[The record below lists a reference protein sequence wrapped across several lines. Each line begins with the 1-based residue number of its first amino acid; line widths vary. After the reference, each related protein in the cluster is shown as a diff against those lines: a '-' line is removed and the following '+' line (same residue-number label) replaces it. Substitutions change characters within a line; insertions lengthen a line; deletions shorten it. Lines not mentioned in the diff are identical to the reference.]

1 MQLTSSPLW
10 MRLQE
15 LMMILFSFST
25 VTTSVMQF
33 GEHEWLMYLLNI
45 HRHTHISL
53 NVTSLTSV
61 ITCKQT
67 DLAGPPVMVAS
78 ITKSLSILNMY
89 TPRFYVCAH
98 KRVISLDNK
107 TL

>member
-1 MQLTSSPLW
+1 MVDVPVEYT
-10 MRLQE
+10 
-15 LMMILFSFST
+15 
-25 VTTSVMQF
+25 
-33 GEHEWLMYLLNI
+33 
-45 HRHTHISL
+45 HTHISL

-98 KRVISLDNK
+98 NRVISLDNK